1 MNDAQTLLT
10 IAQLAVGLA
19 GFTGIVSAL
28 LSGNAANGRM
38 PNRGIRQLLET
49 SLGAAAYAF
58 VPILAFPV
66 AGSEHLAW
74 CFSNAF
80 LGVAHT
86 ITLLVSINRA
96 GGLRKAVVGHTGV
109 YVQSMRLGGIIT
121 IALNFAAA
129 YDALPA
135 PWQSSVYML
144 GLLYLLFVASHTFV
158 RLLFDIE
165 SAGYGVMPAQRPA
178 GEPVAPR
185 ATIAPPPVVDV
196 EKVLGAKGVET
207 SGSAP
212 PPPVGT

>member
-1 MNDAQTLLT
+1 MDEAQTLLT
-10 IAQLAVGLA
+10 IAQLAIGLA

-28 LSGNAANGRM
+28 SGAARKESV

-74 CFSNAF
+74 CFSNGF

-86 ITLLVSINRA
+86 ITLLISIERA
-96 GGLRKAVVGHTGV
+96 GGLRKAVVGHTGI
-109 YVQSMRLGGIIT
+109 YVQSMRLGGIAT
-121 IALNFAAA
+121 IVLNFAAA
-129 YDALPA
+129 YDAVPA
-135 PWQSSVYML
+135 PWQSSVYIL

-165 SAGYGVMPAQRPA
+165 SAGSAKPAQRPA
-178 GEPVAPR
+178 GERVAPP
-185 ATIAPPPVVDV
+185 ATIAPPPVADAERILVAKDV
-196 EKVLGAKGVET
+196 EG
-207 SGSAP
+207 SGSTPAAP
-212 PPPVGT
+212 MGT

>member
-1 MNDAQTLLT
+1 MDEAQTLLT
-10 IAQLAVGLA
+10 IAQLAIGLA

-28 LSGNAANGRM
+28 SGAARKESV

-66 AGSEHLAW
+66 AGSAHLAW

-86 ITLLVSINRA
+86 ITLLISIERA
-96 GGLRKAVVGHTGV
+96 GGLRKAVVGHTGI
-109 YVQSMRLGGIIT
+109 YVQSMRLGGITT
-121 IALNFAAA
+121 IVLNFAAA
-129 YDALPA
+129 YDAVPA
-135 PWQSSVYML
+135 PWQSSVYIL

-165 SAGYGVMPAQRPA
+165 SAGSAKPAQRPA
-178 GEPVAPR
+178 GERVPPP
-185 ATIAPPPVVDV
+185 ATIAPPPVADAERILAATDV
-196 EKVLGAKGVET
+196 EG

-212 PPPVGT
+212 AAPMET